1 MLDGDG
7 QPLRSLRRLEPIPI
21 VEAELLRIERRIVDD
36 EQVRVGHL
44 VEEPEIGQV
53 VWLVD
58 RDDHSAALG
67 SGDTRWD
74 VAVACNKVLDKPSGS
89 GRTRCDE
96 SPSLSLL
103 ADCRG
108 KEECRSA
115 EQVEPVP
122 PSRPGTVLPLTT
134 ADAEDGDATHDGSK
148 APRAVPPP
156 DGGV

>member
-1 MLDGDG
+1 MAGPPGTLHDLHVAQGVKGRMLDGDG
-7 QPLRSLRRLEPIPI
+7 QPLRSLRRLDPIPI

-74 VAVACNKVLDKPSGS
+74 VAVASNKVLDKPSGS

-103 ADCRG
+103 TESCG
-108 KEECRSA
+108 KEEGHSA
-115 EQVEPVP
+115 E
-122 PSRPGTVLPLTT
+122 
-134 ADAEDGDATHDGSK
+134 
-148 APRAVPPP
+148 
-156 DGGV
+156 